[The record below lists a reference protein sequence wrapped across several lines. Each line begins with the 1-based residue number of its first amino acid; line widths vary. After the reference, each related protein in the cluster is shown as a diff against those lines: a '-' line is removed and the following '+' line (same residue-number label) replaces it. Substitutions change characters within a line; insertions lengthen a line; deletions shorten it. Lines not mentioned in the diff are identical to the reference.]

1 MLKLTISCALFKRL
15 DRFFLRSFSRA
26 ICFFLGI
33 KFLLIR
39 FYGQPFISRVR
50 YSDFNFVNNPTAS
63 SFNECVTLYDENQI
77 SYTND
82 PIVIDLNTD
91 GKLEYDF
98 PNGGYL
104 IDDNVNGKLDYAF
117 KKPDFSFVQLQ
128 TNLVVRWEYIPG
140 SELFFVWSRG
150 SAGSQDF
157 NDSLTDSVRNQVFD
171 IPASATFL
179 IKATYRFVR

>member
-1 MLKLTISCALFKRL
+1 MLL
-15 DRFFLRSFSRA
+15 
-26 ICFFLGI
+26 
-33 KFLLIR
+33 
-39 FYGQPFISRVR
+39 
-50 YSDFNFVNNPTAS
+50 
-63 SFNECVTLYDENQI
+63 
-77 SYTND
+77 
-82 PIVIDLNTD
+82 
-91 GKLEYDF
+91 
-98 PNGGYL
+98 
-104 IDDNVNGKLDYAF
+104 

-171 IPASATFL
+171 IPASDTFL